1 MVKKS
6 ATCLVRSDW
15 SIGISRGSCL
25 NHRWMLLDP
34 TAALTPSPSH
44 PNPNFPD
51 PLLSPDPLSPSRP
64 TAATP
69 SQSLDPQPPSRRRP
83 PSSPP
88 TPIADNPSP
97 PLLSH
102 GRAHPFQIAASTS
115 SLLDRDRH
123 LPPAELPAVHG
134 LPHALPRFVSIRL
147 PLDSSRLHPPPA
159 SSLSLLR
166 PPARAR
172 PPSPP
177 R

>member
-64 TAATP
+64 RSTFLHTPKRPRRHGSVVRIATVV
-69 SQSLDPQPPSRRRP
+69 LTPSRRVQ
-83 PSSPP
+83 
-88 TPIADNPSP
+88 
-97 PLLSH
+97 PLRSA
-102 GRAHPFQIAASTS
+102 R
-115 SLLDRDRH
+115 
-123 LPPAELPAVHG
+123 
-134 LPHALPRFVSIRL
+134 
-147 PLDSSRLHPPPA
+147 
-159 SSLSLLR
+159 LR
-166 PPARAR
+166 PPRQRMR
-172 PPSPP
+172 PGSHLRVGIGLSSSSASPSSSPENIAVQPSPSSLCTSTDPCELPVDPPPLPP
-177 R
+177 RLPSAPVAD